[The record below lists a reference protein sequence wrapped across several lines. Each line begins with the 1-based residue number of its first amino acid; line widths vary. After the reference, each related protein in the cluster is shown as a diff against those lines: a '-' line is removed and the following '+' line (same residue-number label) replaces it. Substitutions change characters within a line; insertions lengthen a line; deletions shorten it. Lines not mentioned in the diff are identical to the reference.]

1 MLYYPQL
8 QRGDK
13 TMIRLF
19 VNNANMMQLGIVMQS
34 DCNQAYIVIPL
45 SKL

>member
-1 MLYYPQL
+1 MS
-8 QRGDK
+8 
-13 TMIRLF
+13 RLF
-19 VNNANMMQLGIVMQS
+19 VNNANMMQLGMVMQS